1 MPTAEQIHAANEA
14 TDTALPFAAYL
25 ATRLN
30 DIADGLRRG
39 DDAPALSS
47 LGESTSELNDFM
59 TYLSLVSE
67 FVAEVPDLESQ
78 VGNYIKSLSEQLQ
91 SLEEPL
97 ANLDL
102 VEVADTLEL
111 DLVRNLEAYPSL
123 HQSLTAHLST
133 VN

>member
-1 MPTAEQIHAANEA
+1 MPTAEQIQAANEA
-14 TDTALPFAAYL
+14 TVTALPFAEYL
-25 ATRLN
+25 ASRLN

-39 DDAPALSS
+39 GDAPALSS

-67 FVAEVPDLESQ
+67 LVDGTPELEEQLTSYTK
-78 VGNYIKSLSEQLQ
+78 GLAEQLQ